1 MGEPSRGL
9 EGTQDYVDRR
19 EVFQV
24 GEWAWEYAFIFFP
37 LLFRSEPAAYGSSQV
52 RGQIGTIAAGL
63 HRSNAVS
70 LTH

>member
-1 MGEPSRGL
+1 MPGELQVSQVPSVVGKELAGGGLGGVGEPSRGL

-37 LLFRSEPAAYGSSQV
+37 LLIV
-52 RGQIGTIAAGL
+52 
-63 HRSNAVS
+63 
-70 LTH
+70 